1 MLAKTF
7 SKRFLFHLTVPFAL
21 FTVKKTYQRSF
32 NKLDLEILSK
42 NLFTLVVNPSLKLR
56 QRTQSLNGCS

>member
-21 FTVKKTYQRSF
+21 FTEKKKAYQRSF

-42 NLFTLVVNPSLKLR
+42 NCLHSL
-56 QRTQSLNGCS
+56 